1 VSRPLPADD
10 PRQRRPD
17 IRIAREDLA
26 WVPKV
31 SLEQGLLRTIRY
43 FDRLL
48 SQETPTVLMERA
60 RLSVGLGR

>member
-1 VSRPLPADD
+1 
-10 PRQRRPD
+10 
-17 IRIAREDLA
+17 
-26 WVPKV
+26 
-31 SLEQGLLRTIRY
+31 LLRTIRY